1 MNNLDSQEFFIGS
14 PPSRINI
21 GSLSV
26 VKISKFNL
34 KLKNSNLVFAMSPG
48 KFMEEE

>member
-34 KLKNSNLVFAMSPG
+34 KLNSNLVFAMSPG